1 MAFVSNRRGHDD
13 VWMHDMQTGRAV
25 AITSG
30 PAHKAF
36 PVLDRAASQLAYAQ
50 ADSGKYAIYVIS
62 AGGGVP
68 RRVCPEC
75 GLTRGWMPDG
85 RRILYQ
91 AGNPSAFWTVD
102 VSTGEKVLA
111 ARYDFGLYS
120 PRFSFDDRWLVFHAR
135 IHPDATRI
143 LIAPFRDN
151 IIAPSSEWIQVT
163 SGEFEDDKPRWGPA
177 DDRIFFLSRR
187 DGFRCLWSQRLDPR
201 TKTPRGGPELLMHF
215 HEARRSMMHARFNQ
229 FDLAVARDKLLLTLA
244 DRTGNILLSAVVPQG
259 RP

>member
-1 MAFVSNRRGHDD
+1 MD
-13 VWMHDMQTGRAV
+13 
-25 AITSG
+25 
-30 PAHKAF
+30 
-36 PVLDRAASQLAYAQ
+36 
-50 ADSGKYAIYVIS
+50 
-62 AGGGVP
+62 AGW
-68 RRVCPEC
+68 
-75 GLTRGWMPDG
+75 TPDG
-85 RRILYQ
+85 KRILYQ

-102 VSTGEKVLA
+102 VSTGERVLA

-143 LIAPFRDN
+143 LIAPYRDGA
-151 IIAPSSEWIQVT
+151 IAPSSEWIQVT
-163 SGEFEDDKPRWGPA
+163 SGEFEDDKPRWGPG

-201 TKTPRGGPELLMHF
+201 TKQPRGGPELLMHF

-229 FDLAVARDKLLLTLA
+229 FDVAVARDKLLLTLA
-244 DRTGNILLSAVVPQG
+244 DRTGNIWLSAVAPQE